1 MEARLLSTSGKES
14 PSMTENEFSEAVEAA
29 ITVPSEQLRRKLFL
43 ESQAYVATHDKTD
56 TVPTLRLARILV
68 YFYTD
73 FFFLN

>member
-43 ESQAYVATHDKTD
+43 ESQAYVAAHKNTD
-56 TVPTLRLARILV
+56 TVPTLRLARILL
-68 YFYTD
+68 YF
-73 FFFLN
+73 